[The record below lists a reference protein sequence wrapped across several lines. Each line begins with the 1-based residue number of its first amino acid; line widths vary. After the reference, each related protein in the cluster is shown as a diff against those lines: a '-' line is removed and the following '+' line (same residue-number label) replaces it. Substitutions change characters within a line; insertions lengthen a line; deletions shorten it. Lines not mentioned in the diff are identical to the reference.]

1 MTAGNLLAGRQACE
15 RMRGKGRTARE
26 GTTARSCLKQT
37 LIFRRFD
44 GEDENY
50 KGEVAAGVGVGVGA
64 GVSQV

>member
-15 RMRGKGRTARE
+15 REREGRTARE
-26 GTTARSCLKQT
+26 GSTARSCLKQT

-50 KGEVAAGVGVGVGA
+50 KGEVAAGVGVGA
-64 GVSQV
+64 EVSQV